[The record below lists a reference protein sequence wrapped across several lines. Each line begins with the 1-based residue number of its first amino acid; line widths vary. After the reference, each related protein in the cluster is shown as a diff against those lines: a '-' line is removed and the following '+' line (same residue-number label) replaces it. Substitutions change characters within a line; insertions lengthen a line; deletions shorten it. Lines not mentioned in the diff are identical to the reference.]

1 MKKLLFI
8 CSVFALA
15 SCGGI
20 DYQTHI
26 DTKNN
31 FQIDYPEDWDT
42 ANVDRSMAFIVREDF
57 TDSLDIFP
65 EGLSISV
72 VNNQGYALE
81 EIVEQNIAIT
91 KQFLPEAII
100 HRTEFATENEI
111 RGIELRLKFDVENLQ
126 LANAAYFF
134 MHNNFLYT
142 ITQSCE
148 RSKEDAYQ
156 EIFKTMI
163 NSFKFL

>member
-8 CSVFALA
+8 CVLLALI

-20 DYQTHI
+20 GYQTHI

-65 EGLSISV
+65 EGVSISV
-72 VNNQGYALE
+72 LDNQGYSLE

-91 KQFLPEAII
+91 KQFLPDAII
-100 HRTEFATENEI
+100 HRKEFISENEI
-111 RGIELRLKFDVENLQ
+111 RGIQLSLKFDVENLQ
-126 LANAAYFF
+126 LANTAYFF
-134 MHNNFLYT
+134 MNNNHLYT
-142 ITQSCE
+142 ITQSAE

-156 EIFKTMI
+156 EIFKKMV